1 MRTFRLFGLVMLAVW
16 AMISVSCGDDKNDDP
31 VAGDSDI
38 IFNGNEIGDGT
49 QEFYIN
55 GDYTLEKKTYVM
67 KGWVYVT
74 AGSSLTIPAGTVIR
88 GDKDTKAALIVMAG
102 GKLYAEGT
110 ASQPIIFTSNQAK
123 GSRKPGDWGGL
134 IVCGKAK
141 NNNTIMPIEGGPNS
155 PHGGSNDDDNSG
167 ILRYIRVEFA
177 GFPFATD
184 QEINGITFGSVGRG
198 TQVDH
203 LQVSY
208 SNDDSYEWF
217 GGCVNCKY
225 LVAYHGW
232 DDEFD
237 TDNGFS
243 GNLQFLLSV
252 RHPKIADTSLSNGFE
267 SDNNKD
273 GTTASPNTSCVFSNV
288 TFIGPLGQDAVFANN
303 TEYINGGSYNPNNGS
318 KLGVYQAAMQIR
330 RNSKLNCFNSIA
342 VGYPVGLLLDNEKG
356 NTQGAAT
363 NGELILNNLYF
374 AGMTVL
380 GSDKNKSWKDAYS
393 TDGVNED
400 TNKESFSA
408 TYFKAQTGNK
418 YYENISAL
426 MLKQPNSLQ
435 ANPNYGPMSGSP
447 LTGKSSNDLFANAK
461 LSSGFDKVDYIGA
474 FKSDSDA
481 DNWMKGWTN
490 FDPQNTDY

>member
-1 MRTFRLFGLVMLAVW
+1 MKTLRLFSLL
-16 AMISVSCGDDKNDDP
+16 MIVSLCLFNISCGDDNNDGP
-31 VAGDSDI
+31 QENAPIV
-38 IFNGNEIGDGT
+38 FNGNEIGDGT
-49 QEFYIN
+49 QEFYVN
-55 GDYTLEKKTYVM
+55 GNYSFEKKTYVL
-67 KGWVYVT
+67 KGWVYIT
-74 AGSSLTIPAGTVIR
+74 EGSSLTIPAGTVIR
-88 GDKDTKAALIVMAG
+88 GDKDTKAALIVMRG

-110 ASQPIIFTSNQAK
+110 STQPVVFTSNQAI

-141 NNNTIMPIEGGPNS
+141 NNNTEMAIEGGPNS
-155 PHGGSNDDDNSG
+155 PHGGNNDNDNSG

-177 GFPFATD
+177 GYPFMPD

-217 GGCVNCKY
+217 GGSVNCKY

-237 TDNGFS
+237 TDNGYS

-252 RHPKIADTSLSNGFE
+252 RNPKIADTSLSNGFE

-273 GTTASPNTSCVFSNV
+273 GTTANPNTSCVFSNV
-288 TFIGPLGQDAVFANN
+288 TFVGPLGQDPAFANN
-303 TEYINGGSYNPNNGS
+303 SEYINGGGYNPNNGS
-318 KLGVYQAAMQIR
+318 RLGVYQAAMQIR
-330 RNSKLNCFNSIA
+330 RNSKLNCFNSVA
-342 VGYPVGLLLDNEKG
+342 MGYPVGLLLDNEKG

-393 TDGVNED
+393 TDGVNEN
-400 TNKESFSA
+400 TGRESFSSEF
-408 TYFKAQTGNK
+408 FKAQTGNT
-418 YYENISAL
+418 NLPSISDL
-426 MLKQPNSLQ
+426 MLNQPNSLQ
-435 ANPNYGPMSGSP
+435 ANPNYGPTSGSP
-447 LTGKSSNDLFANAK
+447 LTGKNANELFANSK
-461 LSSGFDKVDYIGA
+461 LSSWFDKVDYIGA

-481 DNWMKGWTN
+481 DNWMKDWTN
-490 FDPQNTDY
+490 FDPQNTEY